1 MDLKKIV
8 RTVIITAVILVITI
22 VIIALGNIAFFVS
35 IFNWLQR
42 SIHNVTGL
50 DSTLAKGIAAFLVA
64 VVIAFPLFGMVMS
77 FMPIPQKNKGWYRAA
92 VFMLVA
98 AFFLFQYFGGQNTYF
113 NPTTGLPEK
122 YYSIGLQGEYRFFS
136 EPGYDPVT
144 GDKLKTV
151 TREIIEKFKKPPKP
165 APSPPIIIN
174 QVKPTPP
181 PIVTPP
187 PAPKVEPVAQYQEPI
202 KEPEPV
208 VQNKPEETS
217 YSPPLTTETNYVT
230 TPEKP
235 ISCQVTF
242 NNTGN
247 VTISIYD
254 GEQSLMFS
262 MFAGNRRTEHLNPGK
277 YYFKS
282 FNGDRLQAFE
292 VLNQE
297 TEIINLKAIENVQ
310 QNVQQ
315 FESRSVRN
323 NEDYGPR
330 SNCPIDHQPYQGNVR
345 RSYR

>member
-1 MDLKKIV
+1 MNFNKIV
-8 RTVIITAVILVITI
+8 RTVIITAVILVIII
-22 VIIALGNIAFFVS
+22 VMIALGNIAFFVS

-92 VFMLVA
+92 VFTIVA
-98 AFFLFQYFGGQNTYF
+98 AFFLFKYFGGQNVYF

-165 APSPPIIIN
+165 KLEPSPPIIIN

-181 PIVTPP
+181 PIAAPP
-187 PAPKVEPVAQYQEPI
+187 PAPKVEPIAQYQEPV
-202 KEPEPV
+202 KDPEPV
-208 VQNKPEETS
+208 SENIPAEANYSPPSNTETS
-217 YSPPLTTETNYVT
+217 YVAV
-230 TPEKP
+230 PEKP
-235 ISCQVTF
+235 KYCQVTF
-242 NNTGN
+242 NNAGDI
-247 VTISIYD
+247 TISVYD
-254 GEQSLMFS
+254 KQESLLFS
-262 MFAGNRRTEHLNPGK
+262 MMGGNRRTEHLLPGN
-277 YYFKS
+277 YYFKP
-282 FNGDRLQAFE
+282 FDGDKLQPF
-292 VLNQE
+292 VVSNQE
-297 TEIINLKAIENVQ
+297 TETISLRAMRNDG
-310 QNVQQ
+310 Q
-315 FESRSVRN
+315 FESRSVQN
-323 NEDYGPR
+323 NESYGPR
-330 SNCPIDHQPYQGNVR
+330 SNCPIDHQPYQGNAR